1 MDNIKSKHVDDKLSP
16 IDEFIGAGY
25 GNHRDR
31 LPFYSNSS
39 DFNTNSKSYYDYLA
53 KYNGFLTYL
62 VDFVNDLADRIGKY
76 NHGSFY
82 VNIESLDVLEPIE
95 SRNTD
100 TCDDKWY
107 KISCAN
113 IYKINPKFILY
124 FPRAN
129 YVLED
134 DLRNM
139 CFGQGAKIWLNNL
152 EFHLS
157 NEPQQINSIEQNK
170 QRLNNFVTG
179 INAGLNVNDDPK
191 RSYGNTVIGS
201 EAFKNAESQRR
212 NTMVGQDA
220 GKELITSYSNT
231 AIGVGSLQESH
242 IADRGT
248 YIGGNAGKWAGANDN
263 LVGGH
268 QLYQEKDINEALNLR
283 WPQWRSYAGEWNNPK
298 FKAKNPEDNQSN
310 VAIGRNA
317 QGYNITTKRSVGI
330 GYNAMEQTLNGDGI
344 VAIGESALQY
354 GLNAQYSTI
363 IGGRAGYRTSETLQD
378 TIIGKS
384 ACQNLVH
391 SAYNTIIGYNA
402 LSSMEGNWNDRK
414 ERNVVIGRNAM
425 ALSQGNAENN
435 VALGEN
441 ALNDTR
447 NSNDNTAIGHSAL
460 SGIGNGVKNTFV
472 GGNAGAALVGNNTA
486 TGIGYNALN
495 NPDLSGYSNITGL
508 GQNSSVSG
516 SNQIQLGNSS
526 AVPYAF
532 QALQVRSD
540 RRDKTNIE
548 KTKLGLDFIK
558 KLQPVEYKLDI
569 REEYEENGIE
579 KDGSLTRERRHQGF
593 IAQDVKQVADEMDID
608 FAGVQ
613 HHEVNG
619 GKDVYSLGYEEFIA
633 PIINAMQEQQK
644 MIEAQAEEIK
654 ELKAQINK

>member
-1 MDNIKSKHVDDKLSP
+1 MAMDR
-16 IDEFIGAGY
+16 DEQIPKFDYYQGQGHQR
-25 GNHRDR
+25 G
-31 LPFYSNSS
+31 LTFKPFYDDIS
-39 DFNTNSKSYYDYLA
+39 DYNTNAKSYYDYLGRF
-53 KYNGFLTYL
+53 NGFLSTL
-62 VDFVNDLADRIGKY
+62 VDFVNDLALRIGKY
-76 NHGSFY
+76 NHNSFY
-82 VNIESLDVLEPIE
+82 VNVKTLDVLEPIE

-100 TCDDKWY
+100 MCDDKWY
-107 KISCAN
+107 KISYDN

-124 FPRAN
+124 FPRGN

-134 DLRNM
+134 ELSNM

-157 NEPQQINSIEQNK
+157 NEPQQINSVEQNR

-179 INAGLNVNDDPK
+179 INAGLNVNNDPK

-201 EAFKNAESQRR
+201 EAFKKGESQRR

-231 AIGVGSLQESH
+231 AIGVGTLQESK

-268 QLYQEKDINEALNLR
+268 QLYQENDINEALNLR

-298 FKAKNPEDNQSN
+298 FKATNPEDNQSN

-317 QGYNITTKRSVGI
+317 QGYNITTKRSVGV

-354 GLNAQYSTI
+354 GLNAKYSTV
-363 IGGRAGYRTSETLQD
+363 IGGRAGYRLSETLQD
-378 TIIGKS
+378 TVIGKS

-391 SAYNTIIGYNA
+391 SAYNTILGYNA
-402 LSSMEGNWNDRK
+402 LSSMEGDWEDRK
-414 ERNVVIGRNAM
+414 ERNVAIGRNSM
-425 ALSQGNAENN
+425 ALSKGNSENN
-435 VALGEN
+435 VAVGEN
-441 ALNDTR
+441 SLNETT
-447 NSNDNTAIGHSAL
+447 NSNENVAIGHSAL
-460 SGIGNGVKNTFV
+460 AGIGNGNKNTFI
-472 GGNAGAALVGNNTA
+472 GGNAGASLVGNNTS
-486 TGIGYNALN
+486 TGVGYNALN
-495 NPDLSGYSNITGL
+495 NADLSGYTNITGL

-516 SNQIQLGNSS
+516 SNQVQLGNSS
-526 AVPYAF
+526 AIPYAF
-532 QALQVRSD
+532 QPLQVRSD
-540 RRDKTNIE
+540 RRDKRNIN
-548 KTKLGLDFIK
+548 KTKLGLEFIN
-558 KLQPVEYKLDI
+558 KLKPVEYQLDI
-569 REEYEENGIE
+569 REDYEEKGIDN
-579 KDGSLTRERRHQGF
+579 DGSLVRKRYHQGF
-593 IAQDVKQVADEMDID
+593 IAQDVKDVSDEMGID

-633 PIINAMQEQQK
+633 PMTNAIQEQQK
-644 MIEAQAEEIK
+644 MIETMKAEIT
-654 ELKAQINK
+654 ELKKQINNN